1 MPGSESV
8 MGRAWG
14 ITGGIA
20 SGKTTVAQMIQNRG
34 FLVIDADQI
43 ARQIVEPKTPGWQQV
58 VKQFGSQIL
67 QADQQL
73 NRQLLGQLVFND
85 PQQLAQLNQITQ
97 PLIRQELLQQ
107 ITSAQ
112 RSNHLVFFEIPL
124 LFEYHYQ
131 TYLNG
136 VVLVDLPR
144 KVQLKRLKK
153 RNHLTQREAQR
164 RISAQISRTARRHLA
179 SKIITNTG
187 DYAMLS
193 SKVNQLLR
201 NLTS

>member
-58 VKQFGSQIL
+58 VKQFGPQIL

-73 NRQLLGQLVFND
+73 NRQLLGQD
-85 PQQLAQLNQITQ
+85 
-97 PLIRQELLQQ
+97 RK
-107 ITSAQ
+107 S
-112 RSNHLVFFEIPL
+112 
-124 LFEYHYQ
+124 
-131 TYLNG
+131 
-136 VVLVDLPR
+136 VV
-144 KVQLKRLKK
+144 
-153 RNHLTQREAQR
+153 
-164 RISAQISRTARRHLA
+164 
-179 SKIITNTG
+179 
-187 DYAMLS
+187 
-193 SKVNQLLR
+193 
-201 NLTS
+201 